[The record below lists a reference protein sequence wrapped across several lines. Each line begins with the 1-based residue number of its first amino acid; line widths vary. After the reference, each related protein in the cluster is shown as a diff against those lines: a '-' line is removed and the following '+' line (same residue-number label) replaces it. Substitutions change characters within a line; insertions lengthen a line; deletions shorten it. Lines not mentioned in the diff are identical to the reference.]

1 MSSLR
6 EVYKAIALEVQEKL
20 AQEYLGKIQF
30 DIPENLAKDTL
41 KIAPEYQPKA
51 S

>member
-6 EVYKAIALEVQEKL
+6 EAYIAIALEVQERL
-20 AQEYLGKIQF
+20 SQEYLGKF
-30 DIPENLAKDTL
+30 NLEISANLSQKNL
-41 KIAPEYQPKA
+41 KITEEYQPKA